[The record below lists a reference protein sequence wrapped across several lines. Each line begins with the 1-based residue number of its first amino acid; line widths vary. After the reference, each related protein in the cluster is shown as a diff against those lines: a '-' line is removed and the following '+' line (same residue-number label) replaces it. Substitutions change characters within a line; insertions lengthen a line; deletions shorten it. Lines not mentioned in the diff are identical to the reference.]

1 MLQFSASDMGQDCLR
16 ICYFRNARDY
26 NKTSQT
32 SKDTLLDKQNANA
45 RLYIGSEV
53 RIKTYTD
60 TNLSLLA
67 LKWKRGFTLFLVFFF
82 NIETAASL

>member
-1 MLQFSASDMGQDCLR
+1 MLQFSASDMGQDCLP
-16 ICYFRNARDY
+16 ISYFRNARDY

-32 SKDTLLDKQNANA
+32 SKDTLLDKQNANE
-45 RLYIGSEV
+45 RLYRSEV